1 MLFAGSIVESTLV
14 LLPLMMVL
22 AGLAKVAYAT
32 PE

>member
-1 MLFAGSIVESTLV
+1 MLFAGSIIESTLV
-14 LLPLMMVL
+14 LFPLMMAL